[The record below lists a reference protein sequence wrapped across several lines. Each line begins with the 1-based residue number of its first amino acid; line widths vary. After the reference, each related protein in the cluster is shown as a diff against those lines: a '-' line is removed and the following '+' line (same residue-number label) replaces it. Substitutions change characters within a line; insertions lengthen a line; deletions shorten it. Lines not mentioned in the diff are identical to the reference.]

1 MLTFEHLT
9 IDFTGHGASR
19 RYGEVPE
26 TCPHCHHHVDPR
38 RLTACD
44 TVLGGT
50 RVDFA
55 FQCPRPECRRVF
67 VGRYELGL
75 DGELDL
81 ASVAPAQARR
91 ESVPAEVEA
100 LSPAFVEVFGQA
112 QDADSRGHTHLAALG
127 YRGALDLLVRDYAV
141 REHPE
146 LAAEIR
152 GLSLAGCIARFA
164 DNPRVKAAAART
176 PALAPGCD
184 DHEAVAELK
193 VLLRLTV
200 NWLDNVLLERTY
212 LAPA

>member
-19 RYGEVPE
+19 RYGDLPE

-38 RLTACD
+38 RLAACA
-44 TVLGGT
+44 TVPDAKQ
-50 RVDFA
+50 VDFA

-67 VGRYELGL
+67 VGRYLLGPG
-75 DGELDL
+75 GELDL

-100 LSPAFVEVFGQA
+100 LSPAFVEIFGQA
-112 QDADSRGHTHLAALG
+112 QEADGRGHTHLAALG
-127 YRGALDLLVRDYAV
+127 YRGALERLVRDYVV
-141 REHPE
+141 REHPQ
-146 LAAEIR
+146 LASDVHALPLAE
-152 GLSLAGCIARFA
+152 CIARFA

-176 PALAPGCD
+176 PALSPGCD
-184 DHEAVAELK
+184 DEEAVAELK

-200 NWLDNVLLERTY
+200 NWLDNVLLERAY